1 MAEKLKVRS
10 PYDGHLIKE
19 VELDDET
26 RIEQALTTAEE
37 LEQKKPLPIP
47 ERILILNKTAD
58 LVEAKA
64 EEFAML
70 AAHIVEN
77 PMLNGEIIRLDGAAR
92 LPAK

>member
-19 VELDDET
+19 VDLDDET

-47 ERILILNKTAD
+47 ERILHP
-58 LVEAKA
+58 E
-64 EEFAML
+64 
-70 AAHIVEN
+70 
-77 PMLNGEIIRLDGAAR
+77 
-92 LPAK
+92 